1 MFCVI
6 VDPSTRWAEALCAAF
21 VEGSDGVCTLE
32 LWTYLCLGVC
42 TGFFLTCS
50 SFFFFFSPSLLVSM
64 FSGI

>member
-42 TGFFLTCS
+42 TGFFLTVPH
-50 SFFFFFSPSLLVSM
+50 FFFSPSLLVSM